1 MKFSSKNFFS
11 KCNQIPRKLRI
22 SSYLLKK
29 FLMETFIFSA
39 RSDTLPTFGHYAI
52 RVHFVAG
59 NYRKNCVYATSI
71 LVDNH
76 S

>member
-1 MKFSSKNFFS
+1 
-11 KCNQIPRKLRI
+11 
-22 SSYLLKK
+22 
-29 FLMETFIFSA
+29 METFIFSA

-52 RVHFVAG
+52 GVHFVAG
-59 NYRKNCVYATSI
+59 SYRKNYFYATSI